1 MKKSLHTLIL
11 ASTSPRR
18 KDLLSQIGLTFTI
31 VPSDFEEDM
40 SLPLSPD
47 MLTMHLSKEKALAV
61 AKDYPDAVIIGADTV
76 VAIDGA
82 VLGKAHTKEDAQ
94 RMLSML
100 SGKTHQVITGLTVI
114 IPAGESPTGEQIIE
128 SVASI
133 NDVTFKPLAAE
144 EIEWYIQTGE
154 PLEKAGAYGI
164 QGLGAMFVEKIEGSY
179 SGIVGLPLEILYEIF
194 RRNDYMV

>member
-18 KDLLSQIGLTFTI
+18 KDLLSQIDLTFTI

-82 VLGKAHTKEDAQ
+82 VLGKTHTNEDAQ

-114 IPAGESPTGEQIIE
+114 IPAGESPTGVQIIE

-164 QGLGAMFVEKIEGSY
+164 QGFGAMFVEKIEGSY

>member
-100 SGKTHQVITGLTVI
+100 SGKTHQVITGLAVI
-114 IPAGESPTGEQIIE
+114 IPAGESPTGVQIIE

-133 NDVTFKPLAAE
+133 NNVTFKPLAGE

>member
-82 VLGKAHTKEDAQ
+82 VLGKAHTNEDAQ

-114 IPAGESPTGEQIIE
+114 IPAGESPTGVQIIE

>member
-47 MLTMHLSKEKALAV
+47 KLTMHLSKEKALAV

-114 IPAGESPTGEQIIE
+114 IPAGESPTGVQIIE

-164 QGLGAMFVEKIEGSY
+164 QGFGAMFVEKIEGSY

>member
-94 RMLSML
+94 RMLSIL

-114 IPAGESPTGEQIIE
+114 IPAGESPTGVQIIE

-133 NDVTFKPLAAE
+133 NDVTFKPLAGE

>member
-47 MLTMHLSKEKALAV
+47 KLTMHLSKEKALAV
-61 AKDYPDAVIIGADTV
+61 AKNYPDAVIIGADTV

-133 NDVTFKPLAAE
+133 NNVTFKPLAGE

-164 QGLGAMFVEKIEGSY
+164 QGLGAMFVEKVEGSY

>member
-114 IPAGESPTGEQIIE
+114 IPAGESPTGVQIIE

>member
-1 MKKSLHTLIL
+1 
-11 ASTSPRR
+11 
-18 KDLLSQIGLTFTI
+18 
-31 VPSDFEEDM
+31 M

-114 IPAGESPTGEQIIE
+114 IPAGESPTGVQIIE

-164 QGLGAMFVEKIEGSY
+164 QGFGAMFVEKIEGSY

>member
-82 VLGKAHTKEDAQ
+82 VLGKAHTNEDAQ

-114 IPAGESPTGEQIIE
+114 IPAGESPTGVQIIE

-133 NDVTFKPLAAE
+133 NDVTFKPLAGE

>member
-47 MLTMHLSKEKALAV
+47 KLTMHLSKEKALAV
-61 AKDYPDAVIIGADTV
+61 AKNYPDAVIIGADTV

-133 NDVTFKPLAAE
+133 NNVTFKPLAGE

-154 PLEKAGAYGI
+154 PLEKAGTYGI